1 MCNGLCGVGL
11 LNDSDCKSE
20 TQRQW
25 LEDVRG
31 LTVRGYGDCCDDG
44 SDVENGV
51 TPIKTRL
58 LRKDQSSGSDTMLII
73 LNDCIV
79 FHNQRSK
86 CKYVTYRLLTYTY
99 ILTYLQVNIFKF

>member
-1 MCNGLCGVGL
+1 MCSSLCSLGL
-11 LNDSDCKSE
+11 LNDSGCRFR
-20 TQRQW
+20 TLRQRP
-25 LEDVRG
+25 EVVGGSMARG
-31 LTVRGYGDCCDDG
+31 CGDCCDG
-44 SDVENGV
+44 ENDVENGV

-99 ILTYLQVNIFKF
+99 ILTS